1 MTIILFFNEDNH
13 ITVCFGV
20 RMLDEGFVKSFL
32 KKRVV
37 KVKLKKLRVSK
48 GLLVSRSKD
57 QGGNAPC

>member
-1 MTIILFFNEDNH
+1 
-13 ITVCFGV
+13 
-20 RMLDEGFVKSFL
+20 MLDEGFVKSFL